1 LTWCTRSIAAAG
13 WITETRSRVSFASTV
28 LPNPVGFLR
37 LCHAQKPNRYRARG
51 TPNVSLPAIAARPL
65 VNTASGIVQFR
76 VQSEVSS
83 YSDQVRFNEI
93 SRHEEMVI
101 SGTIAWRR

>member
-1 LTWCTRSIAAAG
+1 MVHPIHVLRPGGSPKP
-13 WITETRSRVSFASTV
+13 RSRVSFASTV
-28 LPNPVGFLR
+28 LPNPVGSLR
-37 LCHAQKPNRYRARG
+37 LSHAQKPNRYRARG
-51 TPNVSLPAIAARPL
+51 TPDVSLPAIAARPL

-93 SRHEEMVI
+93 SRREEMVI